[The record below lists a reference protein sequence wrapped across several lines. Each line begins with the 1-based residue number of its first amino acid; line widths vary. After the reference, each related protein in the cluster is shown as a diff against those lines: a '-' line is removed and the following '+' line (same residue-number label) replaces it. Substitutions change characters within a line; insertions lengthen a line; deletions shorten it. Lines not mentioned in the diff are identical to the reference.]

1 MERIFKS
8 MAKREPWECR
18 RMKALPILSFFLV
31 LGVGPTWA
39 ANDTYVKT
47 LAGKSCKEGTSQQ
60 IECTYKIGKDLK
72 ITISGIGEATT
83 GVNFD
88 KSNID
93 GDYWASFGMLHLCVI
108 VKPGRLSDD
117 FALYDDIAFISPK
130 NGKVYRDWVKC
141 QRTD

>member
-1 MERIFKS
+1 
-8 MAKREPWECR
+8 
-18 RMKALPILSFFLV
+18 MKALLIFSCLIV
-31 LGVGPTWA
+31 LGVSPTWA
-39 ANDTYVKT
+39 ANDMYVKT
-47 LAGKSCKEGTSQQ
+47 LEGKSCKEDTSQE
-60 IECTYKIGKDLK
+60 IFCTYKIGKDLE
-72 ITISGIGEATT
+72 ITIGGIGTSTT
-83 GVNFD
+83 GVTFN